1 MLVKDD
7 LKYTKEHEWVKVE
20 NQTATVGITDYA
32 QGELGDVI
40 FVELPKVGT
49 KVTQMG
55 PFGIIEAVKAVS
67 ELYSPVT
74 GEIIEV
80 NQRLEK
86 DATIINKD
94 PYGEGWII
102 KVKVTDLKQLDSLLT
117 SDKYKTLIET

>member
-20 NQTATVGITDYA
+20 NQIATVGITDYA
-32 QGELGDVI
+32 QGELGDII

-67 ELYSPVT
+67 ELFSPVT

-102 KVKVTDLKQLDSLLT
+102 KVKVTDLKQLDMLLT
-117 SDKYKTLIET
+117 SDKYKTLIAT

>member
-1 MLVKDD
+1 MLVKDE

-20 NQTATVGITDYA
+20 NQIATVGITDYA
-32 QGELGDVI
+32 QGELGDII

-67 ELYSPVT
+67 ELFSPVT

-86 DATIINKD
+86 EATIINKD

-102 KVKVTDLKQLDSLLT
+102 KVKVTDLKQLDTLLN
-117 SDKYKTLIET
+117 SEKYKTLIET